1 MLLTIK
7 SSLFHHFYLN
17 EEIFCGKKWEDVH
30 KRTFKQELK
39 LRNGKMNRREH
50 LNRV

>member
-7 SSLFHHFYLN
+7 SSLFNHFYLN
-17 EEIFCGKKWEDVH
+17 EEIFCGKKWEDEQ

-39 LRNGKMNRREH
+39 LTNN
-50 LNRV
+50 

>member
-7 SSLFHHFYLN
+7 SSLFNHFYLN
-17 EEIFCGKKWEDVH
+17 EEIFCGKKWEDEH

-39 LRNGKMNRREH
+39 LTNN
-50 LNRV
+50 